1 MTINR
6 MLVYVTLTVALVLVY
21 VSSVVFLQYGFH
33 AVTGYN
39 SQLAVV
45 LSTLAAVALF
55 NPLRRHIQML
65 INRRFRQQES

>member
-21 VSSVVFLQYGFH
+21 MGSVVVLQALFR
-33 AVTGYN
+33 AVTGYE

-45 LSTLAAVALF
+45 LSTLAAAALF
-55 NPLRRHIQML
+55 NPLRRHIQTL
-65 INRRFRQQES
+65 INRRIRQQES